1 MKASLQPSTK
11 LQNTSLV
18 DKNYHIIHLHIPSL
32 TLILPLPKLHAV
44 HFRSIFSNPPN
55 HPITSL
61 GHPPSSSPSLV
72 QTPKPA
78 DHRRDPTPSFPR
90 GLPGWLEKDEQGLE
104 EGVCMGNSFAPFVRI
119 SYSVPFSLF
128 SFFSTYMY
136 YTQYVYPIN
145 CTCLPRRALLPKC
158 TRQFA

>member
-1 MKASLQPSTK
+1 MFSCKSPPFSFFCIYNHRVSFSSLLLTPATSRDDISALSSTAYSSDLGCLTACSSPKRSTNMKASLQPSTK

-18 DKNYHIIHLHIPSL
+18 DKNYHMIHLHIPSL

-78 DHRRDPTPSFPR
+78 DHRRDPTPSLPR
-90 GLPGWLEKDEQGLE
+90 GLPG
-104 EGVCMGNSFAPFVRI
+104 
-119 SYSVPFSLF
+119 
-128 SFFSTYMY
+128 
-136 YTQYVYPIN
+136 
-145 CTCLPRRALLPKC
+145 
-158 TRQFA
+158 